1 MNVWAI
7 IPVKPSR
14 DSKSRLARI
23 LTAGERSE
31 LTRYIL
37 SRTLEVLG
45 DVPTVKRS
53 LVVSRDSGI
62 LKLARQHG
70 ALTYDESA
78 NQDLNVALTRATHIA
93 AAQKASCALILPAD
107 LPFITADDVIAV
119 IEAAS
124 PESCGGGNGFL
135 SRKRGLAICSDDE
148 QNGTNALLVCPPTG
162 FNFQYGPGSF
172 QRHLDEATRL
182 GLAHCIVDVPGIQF
196 DLDTEE
202 DYQAYLA
209 RQSESLVRS

>member
-14 DSKSRLARI
+14 DSKSRLAGI
-23 LTAGERSE
+23 LTADERSE
-31 LTRYIL
+31 LTRHIL
-37 SRTLEVLG
+37 SRTLTVLD
-45 DVPTVKRS
+45 DVPAIKRS
-53 LVVSRDSGI
+53 LVVSRDSGL

-78 NQDLNVALTRATHIA
+78 NQDLNMALTRATHIV
-93 AAQKASCALILPAD
+93 AAQKADCALILPAD
-107 LPFITADDVIAV
+107 LPFVSAEDVIAV

-124 PESCGGGNGFL
+124 PESCSGGNGFL
-135 SRKRGLAICSDDE
+135 SRRRGLAICSDNERD
-148 QNGTNALLVCPPTG
+148 GTNALLVCPPTG

-172 QRHLDEATRL
+172 QRHLDEASRL
-182 GLAHCIVDVPGIQF
+182 GLAHCIVDVPGIKF

-209 RQSESLVRS
+209 RRPELLAQA